1 MKIILIRH
9 GEAASSWEKSA
20 DPGLSDL
27 GKAQAEECSN
37 ELLKIKN
44 INSYSLISSPLTRAK
59 KTSEPLSKKINIPVS
74 INPLFAEIP
83 SPGINLSERKEWLQ
97 KIFRM
102 KLSDLETPQKKW
114 KNAIIAELENINKPT
129 IIFSHFM
136 VINIIVSYLKKSDF
150 IVNFYP
156 DNCSI
161 TNLSKNGKGEI
172 ELINLGS
179 ELQTELN

>member
-9 GEAASSWEKSA
+9 GEAASSWEKST

-114 KNAIIAELENINKPT
+114 KDAIIAELENINTPT

>member
-37 ELLKIKN
+37 ELFKLKN
-44 INSYSLISSPLTRAK
+44 ISSYNLISSPLTRAK
-59 KTSEPLSKKINIPVS
+59 ETSEPFSKKINIPIS

-97 KIFRM
+97 KIFKM
-102 KLSDLETPQKKW
+102 KLSDLGTPQKKW
-114 KNAIIAELENINKPT
+114 KDAIISEIKNFNNST

-150 IVNFYP
+150 VVSFYP
-156 DNCSI
+156 DNCSM
-161 TNLSKNGKGEI
+161 TNLSKNNKGEI
-172 ELINLGS
+172 ELISLGS

>member
-9 GEAASSWEKSA
+9 GEAASSWEESA

-27 GKAQAEECSN
+27 GKAQAEACSN
-37 ELLKIKN
+37 ELLKLKN
-44 INSYSLISSPLTRAK
+44 IRTYSLISSPLTRAK
-59 KTSEPLSKKINIPVS
+59 ETSEPLSKEINVPVS

-97 KIFRM
+97 KIFKM

-114 KNAIIAELENINKPT
+114 KDAIITELENLDKPT

-136 VINIIVSYLKKSDF
+136 VINIIVSYLKKSDL

-161 TNLSKNGKGEI
+161 TNLSRDSKGRI
-172 ELINLGS
+172 ELLNLGS

>member
-9 GEAASSWEKSA
+9 GEAASSWEISA

-44 INSYSLISSPLTRAK
+44 ISSFSLISSPLTRARE
-59 KTSEPLSKKINIPVS
+59 TSEPLSRKINIPIS

-97 KIFRM
+97 KIFKM

-114 KNAIIAELENINKPT
+114 KDAIIAEIKNLNNPT

-136 VINIIVSYLKKSDF
+136 VINIIVSYLKESDF
-150 IVNFYP
+150 VVSFYP
-156 DNCSI
+156 DNCSM
-161 TNLSKNGKGEI
+161 TNLSKNNKGEI
-172 ELINLGS
+172 ELISLGS

>member
-37 ELLKIKN
+37 KLLKLKD
-44 INSYSLISSPLTRAK
+44 INSFRLVSSPLSRAK
-59 KTSEPLSKKINIPVS
+59 ETSKPLSKKINIPVS

-97 KIFRM
+97 KVFKM
-102 KLSDLETPQKKW
+102 KLSDLETPQK
-114 KNAIIAELENINKPT
+114 
-129 IIFSHFM
+129 
-136 VINIIVSYLKKSDF
+136 
-150 IVNFYP
+150 
-156 DNCSI
+156 
-161 TNLSKNGKGEI
+161 LS
-172 ELINLGS
+172 LIHI
-179 ELQTELN
+179 

>member
-20 DPGLSDL
+20 DPGLSNL

-44 INSYSLISSPLTRAK
+44 ISSFSLISSPLTRARE
-59 KTSEPLSKKINIPVS
+59 TSEPLSRKINIPIS

-97 KIFRM
+97 KIFKM

-114 KNAIIAELENINKPT
+114 KDAIIAEIKNLNSPT

-136 VINIIVSYLKKSDF
+136 VINIIVSYLKESDL
-150 IVNFYP
+150 VVSFYP

-161 TNLSKNGKGEI
+161 TNLSKNKKGKI
-172 ELINLGS
+172 ELISLGS

>member
-9 GEAASSWEKSA
+9 GEASSSWEKSA

-44 INSYSLISSPLTRAK
+44 ISSFNLISSPLTRAK
-59 KTSEPLSKKINIPVS
+59 ETSKPLSKKINIPVS
-74 INPLFAEIP
+74 INPIFAEIP

-97 KIFRM
+97 KIFKM

-114 KNAIIAELENINKPT
+114 KDAIVGEIENLNYPT

-136 VINIIVSYLKKSDF
+136 VINIIVSYLKKNDLVVS
-150 IVNFYP
+150 FYP

-161 TNLSKNGKGEI
+161 TNLSMDNEGKI
-172 ELINLGS
+172 KIINLGS

>member
-9 GEAASSWEKSA
+9 GEAASSWEKST

-83 SPGINLSERKEWLQ
+83 SPGINLFERKEWLQ

-114 KNAIIAELENINKPT
+114 KDAIIAELENINKPT

>member
-37 ELLKIKN
+37 KLLKLKD
-44 INSYSLISSPLTRAK
+44 INSFRLVSSPLSRAK
-59 KTSEPLSKKINIPVS
+59 ETSKPLSKKINIPVS

-97 KIFRM
+97 KIFKM
-102 KLSDLETPQKKW
+102 KLSDLEAPQKKW
-114 KNAIIAELENINKPT
+114 KNSIIAELENLDKPT

-136 VINIIVSYLKKSDF
+136 VINIIVSYLKESNL
-150 IVNFYP
+150 IVSFYP

-161 TNLSKNGKGEI
+161 TNLSKNSKGEI
-172 ELINLGS
+172 ELIFLGFVLRVS
-179 ELQTELN
+179 LD

>member
-9 GEAASSWEKSA
+9 GEAASSWEESA

-27 GKAQAEECSN
+27 GKAQAEACSN
-37 ELLKIKN
+37 ELLKLKN
-44 INSYSLISSPLTRAK
+44 IRTYSLISSPLTRAK
-59 KTSEPLSKKINIPVS
+59 ETSEPLSKEINVPVS

-97 KIFRM
+97 KIFKM
-102 KLSDLETPQKKW
+102 KISDLEMPQKKW
-114 KNAIIAELENINKPT
+114 KDSIITELKNLDKPT

-136 VINIIVSYLKKSDF
+136 VINIIVSYLKESDL
-150 IVNFYP
+150 IVSFYP

-161 TNLSKNGKGEI
+161 TNLSKNSKGEI
-172 ELINLGS
+172 ELIKLGS
-179 ELQTELN
+179 ELQTEIN

>member
-9 GEAASSWEKSA
+9 GEAASSWEKST

>member
-9 GEAASSWEKSA
+9 GEAASSWEESA

-37 ELLKIKN
+37 KLLKLKD
-44 INSYSLISSPLTRAK
+44 INSFRLVSSPLSRAK
-59 KTSEPLSKKINIPVS
+59 ETSKPLSKKINIPVS

-97 KIFRM
+97 KIFKM
-102 KLSDLETPQKKW
+102 KLSDLEAPQKKW
-114 KNAIIAELENINKPT
+114 KNSIIAELENLDKPT

-136 VINIIVSYLKKSDF
+136 VINIIVSYLKESDL
-150 IVNFYP
+150 VVSFYP

-161 TNLSKNGKGEI
+161 TNLSKNSKGEI

>member
-37 ELLKIKN
+37 ELLKLKD
-44 INSYSLISSPLTRAK
+44 INSFRLVSSPLSRAK
-59 KTSEPLSKKINIPVS
+59 ETSKPLSKKINIPVS
-74 INPLFAEIP
+74 INPIFAEIP

-97 KIFRM
+97 KIFKM

-114 KNAIIAELENINKPT
+114 KDAIVAEIENLNYPT

-136 VINIIVSYLKKSDF
+136 VINIIVSYLKKSDL
-150 IVNFYP
+150 VVSFYP

-161 TNLSKNGKGEI
+161 TNLSKNSKGEI
-172 ELINLGS
+172 ELINLGF

>member
-9 GEAASSWEKSA
+9 GEAASTWEKSS

-37 ELLKIKN
+37 ELLKLEKIG
-44 INSYSLISSPLTRAK
+44 SFSLISSPLARAK
-59 KTSEPLSKKINIPVS
+59 ETSKPLSDKINLPVS

-97 KIFRM
+97 KIFLM
-102 KLSDLETPQKKW
+102 KSSDLETPQKKW
-114 KNAIIAELENINKPT
+114 RDAIINEIENLNKPT

-136 VINIIVSYLKKSDF
+136 VINIIVSHLKKNGLVVS
-150 IVNFYP
+150 FYP
-156 DNCSI
+156 DNSSI
-161 TNLSKNGKGEI
+161 TNLSKDNEGKI
-172 ELINLGS
+172 RIINLGS

>member
-37 ELLKIKN
+37 ELSKLKD
-44 INSYSLISSPLTRAK
+44 INSFRLVSSPLSRAK
-59 KTSEPLSKKINIPVS
+59 ETSKPLSKKINIPVS

-97 KIFRM
+97 KIFKM
-102 KLSDLETPQKKW
+102 KLSDLEAPQKKW
-114 KNAIIAELENINKPT
+114 KNSIIAELENLDKPT

-150 IVNFYP
+150 VVSFYP
-156 DNCSI
+156 DNCSM
-161 TNLSKNGKGEI
+161 TNLSKNNKGEI
-172 ELINLGS
+172 ELISLGS

>member
-9 GEAASSWEKSA
+9 GEAASSWEKST
-20 DPGLSDL
+20 DPGLSYL

-37 ELLKIKN
+37 ELLKLKD
-44 INSYSLISSPLTRAK
+44 INSFRLVSSPLSRAK
-59 KTSEPLSKKINIPVS
+59 ETSEPLSKKINIPVS

-97 KIFRM
+97 KIFKM

-114 KNAIIAELENINKPT
+114 KNSIIAELENLDKPT

-136 VINIIVSYLKKSDF
+136 VINIIVSYLKESDL
-150 IVNFYP
+150 VVSFYP

-161 TNLSKNGKGEI
+161 TNLSKNSKGEI

>member
-9 GEAASSWEKSA
+9 GEASSSWEKSA

-44 INSYSLISSPLTRAK
+44 ISSFNLISSPLTRAK
-59 KTSEPLSKKINIPVS
+59 ETSKPLSKKINIPVS

-97 KIFRM
+97 KIFKM
-102 KLSDLETPQKKW
+102 KLSDLEAPQKKW
-114 KNAIIAELENINKPT
+114 KNSIIAELENLDKPT
-129 IIFSHFM
+129 IIFTHFM
-136 VINIIVSYLKKSDF
+136 VINIIVSYLKESNL
-150 IVNFYP
+150 IVSFYP

-161 TNLSKNGKGEI
+161 TNLLKKNKREI

>member
-9 GEAASSWEKSA
+9 GEAASSWEESA

-27 GKAQAEECSN
+27 GKAQAEACSN
-37 ELLKIKN
+37 ELLKLKN
-44 INSYSLISSPLTRAK
+44 IRTFSLISSPLTRAK
-59 KTSEPLSKKINIPVS
+59 ETSEPLSKEINVPVS

-97 KIFRM
+97 KIFKM

-114 KNAIIAELENINKPT
+114 KDAIITELENLDKPT

-136 VINIIVSYLKKSDF
+136 VINIIVSYLKESDL
-150 IVNFYP
+150 IVSFYP
-156 DNCSI
+156 DNCSA
-161 TNLSKNGKGEI
+161 TNLSKNSKGEI